1 MVFINQKTMKRIL
14 HRDKP
19 KVDILE
25 NMTRSIFKETKGDAV
40 IVEMKPDVQS
50 RSTKQ
55 NALYWKWLG
64 VLTETGN
71 TQGALHQ
78 YLAQE
83 FLSPIAED
91 IQGQTVLV
99 IKSTTTL
106 SVKEFAE
113 YLEHVQQFA
122 DSLGCILPKP
132 EALYLESMMREHG

>member
-1 MVFINQKTMKRIL
+1 
-14 HRDKP
+14 
-19 KVDILE
+19 
-25 NMTRSIFKETKGDAV
+25 MTRTVFKETKSDAV

-132 EALYLESMMREHG
+132 EDLYLESLMREHV

>member
-1 MVFINQKTMKRIL
+1 MKRIL
-14 HRDKP
+14 HREKP
-19 KVDILE
+19 IALILE
-25 NMTRSIFKETKGDAV
+25 NMTRTVFKETKSDAV

-71 TQGALHQ
+71 SQGALHQ

-83 FLSPIAED
+83 FLSPVAED

-106 SVKEFAE
+106 TVKEFAE
-113 YLEHVQQFA
+113 YLEHVQEFA
-122 DSLGCILPKP
+122 EGLGCILPRP
-132 EALYLESMMREHG
+132 EELYLESMMK

>member
-1 MVFINQKTMKRIL
+1 MKRML
-14 HRDKP
+14 QRHKP
-19 KVDILE
+19 KAHILE
-25 NMTRSIFKETKGDAV
+25 NMTRTVFKETKSDAV

-132 EALYLESMMREHG
+132 EDLYLESMMREHG

>member
-1 MVFINQKTMKRIL
+1 MKRIL
-14 HRDKP
+14 HREKP
-19 KVDILE
+19 KAHILE
-25 NMTRSIFKETKGDAV
+25 NMTRTVFKETKSDAV

-132 EALYLESMMREHG
+132 EDLYLESLMREHV

>member
-1 MVFINQKTMKRIL
+1 MKRIL

-132 EALYLESMMREHG
+132 EDLYLESMMREHG

>member
-1 MVFINQKTMKRIL
+1 VKRIL
-14 HRDKP
+14 HREKP
-19 KVDILE
+19 KAHILE
-25 NMTRSIFKETKGDAV
+25 NMTRTVFKETKSDAV

-71 TQGALHQ
+71 SQGALHQ

-83 FLSPIAED
+83 FLSPVAED

-106 SVKEFAE
+106 TVKEFAE

-122 DSLGCILPKP
+122 DSLGCILPRP
-132 EALYLESMMREHG
+132 EELYLESMMK

>member
-132 EALYLESMMREHG
+132 EDLYLESMMREHG

>member
-19 KVDILE
+19 KADILE

-40 IVEMKPDVQS
+40 IVDMKPDVQS

-83 FLSPIAED
+83 FLSPVAED

-106 SVKEFAE
+106 TVKEFAE
-113 YLEHVQQFA
+113 YLEHVQEFA
-122 DSLGCILPKP
+122 EGLGCILPRP
-132 EALYLESMMREHG
+132 EDLYLESLMR

>member
-19 KVDILE
+19 KADILE
-25 NMTRSIFKETKGDAV
+25 NMTRSIFKDIKGDVV
-40 IVEMKPDVQS
+40 IVEMKADNQT

-55 NALYWKWLG
+55 NALYYMWLG
-64 VLTETGN
+64 VLTEPGN

-83 FLSPIAED
+83 FLSPVAED

-106 SVKEFAE
+106 TVKEFAE
-113 YLEHVQQFA
+113 YLSRVEEFA
-122 DSLGCILPKP
+122 DGLGCILPRP
-132 EALYLESMMREHG
+132 EELYLESMMREHG

>member
-1 MVFINQKTMKRIL
+1 MKRIL
-14 HRDKP
+14 HREKP
-19 KVDILE
+19 KAHILE
-25 NMTRSIFKETKGDAV
+25 NMTRTVFKETKSDAV

-113 YLEHVQQFA
+113 YLEHVQEFA
-122 DSLGCILPKP
+122 EGLGCILPRP
-132 EALYLESMMREHG
+132 EDLYLESMMREHG

>member
-19 KVDILE
+19 KADILE
-25 NMTRSIFKETKGDAV
+25 NMTRSIFKDIKGDVV
-40 IVEMKPDVQS
+40 IVEMKADNQT

-55 NALYWKWLG
+55 NALYYMWLG

-83 FLSPIAED
+83 FLSPVAED

-106 SVKEFAE
+106 TVKEFAE
-113 YLEHVQQFA
+113 YLSRVEEFA
-122 DSLGCILPKP
+122 DGLGCILPRP
-132 EALYLESMMREHG
+132 EDLYLESLMK

>member
-132 EALYLESMMREHG
+132 EDLYLESLMREHV

>member
-1 MVFINQKTMKRIL
+1 MKRML
-14 HRDKP
+14 QRHKP
-19 KVDILE
+19 KAHILE
-25 NMTRSIFKETKGDAV
+25 NMTRTVFKETKSDAV

-83 FLSPIAED
+83 YLSPVAED

-122 DSLGCILPKP
+122 DSLGCILPRP
-132 EALYLESMMREHG
+132 EDLYLESLMREHV

>member
-1 MVFINQKTMKRIL
+1 MKRIL
-14 HRDKP
+14 HREKP
-19 KVDILE
+19 KAHILE
-25 NMTRSIFKETKGDAV
+25 NMTRTVFKETKSDAV

-71 TQGALHQ
+71 SQGALHQ

-83 FLSPIAED
+83 FLSPVAED

-106 SVKEFAE
+106 TVKEFAE
-113 YLEHVQQFA
+113 YLEHVQEFA
-122 DSLGCILPKP
+122 EGLGCILPRP
-132 EALYLESMMREHG
+132 EELYLESMMK

>member
-19 KVDILE
+19 KADILE
-25 NMTRSIFKETKGDAV
+25 NMTRSIFKETKNDTV
-40 IVEMKPDVQS
+40 IVEMKPDIQT

-55 NALYWKWLG
+55 NALYYMWLG

-71 TQGALHQ
+71 SQGALHQ

-83 FLSPIAED
+83 FLSPVAED

-113 YLEHVQQFA
+113 YLEHVQEFA
-122 DSLGCILPKP
+122 EGLGCILPRP
-132 EALYLESMMREHG
+132 EESYLESMMREHG